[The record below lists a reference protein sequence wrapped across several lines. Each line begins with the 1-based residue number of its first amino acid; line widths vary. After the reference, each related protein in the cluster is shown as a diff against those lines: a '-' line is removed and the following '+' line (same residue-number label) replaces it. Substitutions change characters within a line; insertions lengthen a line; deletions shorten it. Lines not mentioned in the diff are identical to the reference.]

1 MWNDLFKRAKLNI
14 PYIIIGLIVF
24 AKGWIFFC
32 ERNFFFF
39 PPQWTW
45 LMNNVL
51 FDGLMM
57 LAGLGLVVFSLVP
70 YKSNKL
76 LGFLLGIIAAMLVII
91 ICIEWEHVIFVN
103 QIKLKENIAS
113 NLFIVATIIWDARHL
128 DKR

>member
-1 MWNDLFKRAKLNI
+1 M
-14 PYIIIGLIVF
+14 GLIY
-24 AKGWIFFC
+24 
-32 ERNFFFF
+32 
-39 PPQWTW
+39 
-45 LMNNVL
+45 MNNAL

-57 LAGLGLVVFSLVP
+57 LAGLGLVLFSLTP

-76 LGFLLGIIAAMLVII
+76 LGFLLSLIAAMLVII